1 VIRVMVVDDSAVVR
15 EVIPQILRK
24 HPDIQVI
31 GVAPD
36 PIFALAR
43 MKNDWPDVLVLDIE
57 MPRMDGIS
65 FLKQIMRDRPTPTV
79 ICSSLAE
86 KGMQMTFDALEAGAV
101 SIITKPQIGVAGF
114 LRESER
120 DLLNAIRTAASC
132 NVRRLVPGATAPKLS
147 ADAVLA
153 APTASKALA
162 RTTDRF
168 VAIGISTG
176 GTQAL
181 ERVLSA
187 LPRTAPGIVIVQH
200 MPEHFTRSFAERL
213 DGLCQ
218 IEVKEAA
225 SGGRIMPG
233 RALIAPGGKH
243 TMVKRS
249 GAQYV
254 TEVVEGPL
262 VSRHRP
268 SADVLFRSVAK
279 AAGPN
284 ALGMIMTGMGDDGA
298 RGLKEMLDAGAH
310 TVAQDEQTCV
320 VFGMPKEAIKH
331 GAVREIIGLPEFAQA
346 IVRYG
351 R

>member
-1 VIRVMVVDDSAVVR
+1 MVVDDSAVVR
-15 EVIPQILRK
+15 QVLQEILKK
-24 HPDIQVI
+24 HPDITVI

-43 MKNDWPDVLVLDIE
+43 MQQAWPDVLVLDVE

-65 FLKQIMRDRPTPTV
+65 FLRQIMKERPTPTV
-79 ICSSLAE
+79 ICSSLTE
-86 KGMQMTFDALEAGAV
+86 QGMQTTLDALAAGAV
-101 SIITKPQIGVAGF
+101 SIITKPMAGVSGF
-114 LRESER
+114 LRNSEQEFVS
-120 DLLNAIRTAASC
+120 AIRAAAVS
-132 NVRRLVPGATAPKLS
+132 NVRRLQASPVLAKLT

-153 APTASKALA
+153 APASGKALA
-162 RTTDRF
+162 RTTERF

-181 ERVLSA
+181 EFVLSS

-200 MPEHFTRSFAERL
+200 MPQAFTRGFAERL
-213 DGLCQ
+213 DGICSVQ
-218 IEVKEAA
+218 VKEAEA
-225 SGGRIMPG
+225 GDRILPG
-233 RALIAPGGKH
+233 RALIAPGGRH
-243 TMVKRS
+243 TLVKRS

-254 TEVVEGPL
+254 ADVIDGPL

-268 SADVLFRSVAK
+268 SADVLFRSVAGS
-279 AAGPN
+279 AGPN
-284 ALGMIMTGMGDDGA
+284 AMGIIMTGMGDDGA
-298 RGLKEMLDAGAH
+298 RGLKEMFDAGAQ
-310 TVAQDEQTCV
+310 TIAQDEQSCV

-331 GAVREIIGLPEFAQA
+331 GGVREVQSLQSIPEL